1 MNSIVLLGRTTASI
15 ELKQTQTGKSVA
27 GFTLAVKRPY
37 AKDTTD
43 FIDVVCWEK
52 KAEIASKYV
61 KKGDQVCVRGS
72 LTTRSYQDKQGNKR
86 TAFEVIADELW
97 LIGSKADIPPAEQT
111 YMPPSYASTTPKF
124 EDVKDDDLPF

>member
-1 MNSIVLLGRTTASI
+1 MNTIILLGRTTASI

-61 KKGDQVCVRGS
+61 NKGDQVCVRGS
-72 LTTRSYQDKQGNKR
+72 LATRS
-86 TAFEVIADELW
+86 
-97 LIGSKADIPPAEQT
+97 
-111 YMPPSYASTTPKF
+111 
-124 EDVKDDDLPF
+124 